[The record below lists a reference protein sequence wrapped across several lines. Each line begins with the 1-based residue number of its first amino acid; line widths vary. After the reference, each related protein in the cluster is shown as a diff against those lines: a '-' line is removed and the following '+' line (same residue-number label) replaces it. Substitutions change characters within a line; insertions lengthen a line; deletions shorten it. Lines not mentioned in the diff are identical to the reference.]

1 MANAKH
7 EDAVM
12 KMGFDYFRNTIL
24 KTLGIDYQ
32 YEEIGPT
39 ELVELT
45 IQSLYMD
52 FTFLTTGGFYIHTE
66 FQTTDKKEADL
77 RRFHAYDAV
86 YSNKTGKKV
95 ITYVIYSG
103 GITNVKSELDCGL
116 YTYRVQPIYLKDK
129 NADEVFRKLK
139 QKQDNGEAF
148 TEEDYAALS
157 LTPLMSGKMSC
168 KDMFKEAI
176 RLAKP
181 NIELSAEKATA
192 MLYTL
197 ADKFLDR
204 AELDE
209 IKEVMRMTRLGQMLM
224 DEGMEQGI
232 EKGIELNQ
240 TDSIKKLM
248 KNMNLTI
255 DQAMNALEISED
267 KREKYRQLI
276 TPNN

>member
-129 NADEVFRKLK
+129 NADEVFRKLYR
-139 QKQDNGEAF
+139 Q
-148 TEEDYAALS
+148 
-157 LTPLMSGKMSC
+157 
-168 KDMFKEAI
+168 
-176 RLAKP
+176 
-181 NIELSAEKATA
+181 
-192 MLYTL
+192 
-197 ADKFLDR
+197 
-204 AELDE
+204 
-209 IKEVMRMTRLGQMLM
+209 
-224 DEGMEQGI
+224 
-232 EKGIELNQ
+232 
-240 TDSIKKLM
+240 SIKYLFPYYQILYIYANK
-248 KNMNLTI
+248 KARTIHSPNLFH
-255 DQAMNALEISED
+255 
-267 KREKYRQLI
+267 LI
-276 TPNN
+276 FIMSSTGDNPKKSILIYVVN